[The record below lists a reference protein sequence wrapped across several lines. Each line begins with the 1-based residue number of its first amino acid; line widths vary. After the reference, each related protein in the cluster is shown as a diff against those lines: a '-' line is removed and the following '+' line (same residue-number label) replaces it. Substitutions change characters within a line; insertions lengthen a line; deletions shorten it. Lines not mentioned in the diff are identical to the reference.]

1 MKSSLLIL
9 GDGPNFCEW
18 FGLHASTRWPYVLVE
33 TARLNSVDTIL
44 DIYQPVKYRLVAV
57 RLSFA
62 PEAAEKSY
70 SLLTRLLENENHPP
84 IVVIADDG
92 HELHAVQIMKL
103 GAFDYIPA
111 ERLAK
116 SQLDRVFDAIESLNE
131 GEDGSGNDGAPQ
143 IPGYTIRRPVA
154 ATYTSAVYWAFS
166 EKLRKDVALKVLDIS
181 YAPVAGRREITMW
194 REHNIMRRI
203 ASPHVAR
210 VYEYGETSEL
220 AYLAME
226 YLPRGSIQRVIEESG
241 QSVSRLEM
249 LLGVAQGLREVHRA
263 GYVHLDIKPDNVL
276 IRADGTPVLIDFGI
290 SRRVSEALEGG
301 SKDIRMGSPYYMS
314 PEQARGLSVDQR
326 ADLYSFGALWYTV
339 FTGRKPYRGNSVVEI
354 LEAHERMPG
363 PSMGNALRHYQPII
377 DGTLATS
384 PNDRFANAD
393 ALIQA
398 IEACSAAATGVSRLD
413 MSLPWLPRK
422 GARRTMPDSAGRDAV
437 DQGINETRDLSEGFT
452 ANEA

>member
-33 TARLNSVDTIL
+33 TARLNSVETIL
-44 DIYQPVKYRLVAV
+44 EVFQPAKYRLIVV
-57 RLSFA
+57 RLSFT
-62 PEAAEKSY
+62 PENAEHTY
-70 SLLTRLLENENHPP
+70 RLLTRLTGREDHPP
-84 IVVIADDG
+84 VVVIADDG
-92 HELHAVQIMKL
+92 HELHAVQAMKL
-103 GAFDYIPA
+103 GVFDYIPA
-111 ERLAK
+111 DRLAK
-116 SQLDRVFDAIESLNE
+116 SQLDRLFDAVESLNE
-131 GEDGSGNDGAPQ
+131 GQDSASNDGAPQ

-210 VYEYGETSEL
+210 VFEYGETDEL

-226 YLPRGSIQRVIEESG
+226 YLPRGSVLKVIEEAG

-249 LLGVAQGLREVHRA
+249 LVGVAQGLREVHRA
-263 GYVHLDIKPDNVL
+263 GYVHLDVKPDNVL
-276 IRADGTPVLIDFGI
+276 IRQDSTPVLIDFGI
-290 SRRVSEALEGG
+290 SRRVSEALEGN

-314 PEQARGLSVDQR
+314 PEQARGQPVDQR
-326 ADLYSFGALWYTV
+326 SDLYSFGALWYTV
-339 FTGRKPYRGNSVVEI
+339 FTGRKPYRGNSVIEI

-363 PSMGNALRHYQPII
+363 PSLGNALRHYQPII

-398 IEACSAAATGVSRLD
+398 IEACSAAATGVHRLD
-413 MSLPWLPRK
+413 MGVPWLPRIGPK
-422 GARRTMPDSAGRDAV
+422 IAP
-437 DQGINETRDLSEGFT
+437 T
-452 ANEA
+452 ATPPAEAENDDIVVELNQA

>member
-1 MKSSLLIL
+1 MVL

-18 FGLHASTRWPYVLVE
+18 FGLHASTRWPYVLIE

-44 DIYQPVKYRLVAV
+44 EIFQPAKYRLVVV
-57 RLSFA
+57 RLSFSA
-62 PEAAEKSY
+62 DEAERSY
-70 SLLTRLLENENHPP
+70 DILNRLVGRTDHPP
-84 IVVIADDG
+84 IAVIADDG
-92 HELHAVQIMKL
+92 NELHAVQTMKL
-103 GAFDYIPA
+103 GVFDYIPA
-111 ERLAK
+111 ERLGK
-116 SQLDRVFDAIESLNE
+116 PQLEILFDAVESMNE
-131 GEDGSGNDGAPQ
+131 TDKPGTSDDGAPQ

-166 EKLRKDVALKVLDIS
+166 EKLGRDVALKVLDIS
-181 YAPVAGRREITMW
+181 YSPVAGRREITMW

-210 VYEYGETSEL
+210 VYEYGETDEL

-226 YLPRGSIQRVIEESG
+226 HLPRGSITRVIEESG
-241 QSVSRLEM
+241 QSVSRLAL

-263 GYVHLDIKPDNVL
+263 GYVHLDVKPDNVL
-276 IRADGTPVLIDFGI
+276 IRHDGTPVLIDFGI
-290 SRRVSEALEGG
+290 SRRVSETVDGMT
-301 SKDIRMGSPYYMS
+301 KDIRMGSPYYMS
-314 PEQARGLSVDQR
+314 PEQARGEAVDQR
-326 ADLYSFGALWYTV
+326 ADIYSFGALWYTV
-339 FTGRKPYRGNSVVEI
+339 FTGRKPYRGNSVAEI

-398 IEACSAAATGVSRLD
+398 IESCSVAATGIHNLGMRV
-413 MSLPWLPRK
+413 PWAPRAGGK
-422 GARRTMPDSAGRDAV
+422 TPRRRATDRPVAV
-437 DQGINETRDLSEGFT
+437 NH
-452 ANEA
+452 N

>member
-33 TARLNSVDTIL
+33 TARLGSLDTIL
-44 DIYQPVKYRLVAV
+44 EVFQPAKYRLLVV
-57 RLSFA
+57 RMSFA
-62 PEAAEKSY
+62 PENAEGSY
-70 SLLTRLLENENHPP
+70 QTLTRLTASEQHPP

-92 HELHAVQIMKL
+92 HELHAVQTMKL
-103 GAFDYIPA
+103 GALDYIPS

-116 SQLDRVFDAIESLNE
+116 SQLDRVFDAVEALN
-131 GEDGSGNDGAPQ
+131 DDDDTTNNDGAPQ
-143 IPGYTIRRPVA
+143 IPGYTIRRPIA

-166 EKLRKDVALKVLDIS
+166 EKLKKDVALKVLDIS
-181 YAPVAGRREITMW
+181 YAPIAGRREITMW

-210 VYEYGETSEL
+210 VHEYGETDEL

-226 YLPRGSIQRVIEESG
+226 YLPRGSIQKVIEEAG
-241 QSVSRLEM
+241 QSVSRLQL

-263 GYVHLDIKPDNVL
+263 GYVHLDVKPDNVL
-276 IRADGTPVLIDFGI
+276 IRQDGSPVLIDFGI
-290 SRRVSEALEGG
+290 SRRISEGLEGG
-301 SKDIRMGSPYYMS
+301 GRDIRMGSPYYMS
-314 PEQARGLSVDQR
+314 PEQARGDGVDQR
-326 ADLYSFGALWYTV
+326 SDLYSFGALWYTV
-339 FTGRKPYRGNSVVEI
+339 FTGRKPYRGNSVIEI

-363 PSMGNALRHYQPII
+363 PSLGNALRHYQPII

-398 IEACSAAATGVSRLD
+398 IEACSAAAKGVHRID
-413 MSLPWLPRK
+413 MGLPWLPRI
-422 GARRTMPDSAGRDAV
+422 GAKA
-437 DQGINETRDLSEGFT
+437 ETSEEEAAAHEPEIPMS

>member
-33 TARLNSVDTIL
+33 TARLNSVETIL
-44 DIYQPVKYRLVAV
+44 EVFQPTKYRLIVV

-62 PEAAEKSY
+62 PDDAEHTY
-70 SLLTRLLENENHPP
+70 RLLTQLTGREDHPP
-84 IVVIADDG
+84 VVVVADNG
-92 HELHAVQIMKL
+92 HELHAVQSMRL
-103 GAFDYIPA
+103 GVFDYIPA
-111 ERLAK
+111 DRLAK
-116 SQLDRVFDAIESLNE
+116 SQLDRLFDAVESLN
-131 GEDGSGNDGAPQ
+131 DGQDTSNDGAPQ
-143 IPGYTIRRPVA
+143 IPGYSIRRPVA

-210 VYEYGETSEL
+210 VHEYGETDEL

-226 YLPRGSIQRVIEESG
+226 YLPRGSIQKVIEEAG

-263 GYVHLDIKPDNVL
+263 GYVHLDVKPDNVL
-276 IRADGTPVLIDFGI
+276 IRQDGTPVLIDFGI

-314 PEQARGLSVDQR
+314 PEQARGQSVDQR
-326 ADLYSFGALWYTV
+326 SDLYSFGALWYTV
-339 FTGRKPYRGNSVVEI
+339 FTGRKPYRGNSVIEI

-363 PSMGNALRHYQPII
+363 PSLGNALRHYQPII

-398 IEACSAAATGVSRLD
+398 IEACSVAATGVHRLD
-413 MSLPWLPRK
+413 MGVPWLPRLGPQAVP
-422 GARRTMPDSAGRDAV
+422 GATSTPPP
-437 DQGINETRDLSEGFT
+437 
-452 ANEA
+452 EAENDDVVIELNQA